1 MPPDIR
7 INGELTL
14 WLANHQNS
22 WRALALMIQH
32 PTLSLT
38 RKDVH
43 WWQQQAPPASKVL
56 HTAPTVFH
64 HRGRRASCNPAN
76 AL

>member
-7 INGELTL
+7 ID
-14 WLANHQNS
+14 ANVVVSQPS
-22 WRALALMIQH
+22 KSVVRLIQH

-43 WWQQQAPPASKVL
+43 RWQQQAPPASKVP
-56 HTAPTVFH
+56 HTAPTVCH
-64 HRGRRASCNPAN
+64 HQGCRASRNPAN